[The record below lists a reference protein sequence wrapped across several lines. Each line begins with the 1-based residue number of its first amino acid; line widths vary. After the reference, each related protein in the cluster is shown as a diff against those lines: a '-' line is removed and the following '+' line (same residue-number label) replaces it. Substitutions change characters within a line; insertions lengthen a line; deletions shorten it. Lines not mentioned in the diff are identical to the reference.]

1 MKKERVF
8 KNLLFAGILTMAVC
22 TSCAPAGKK
31 DSPPEDTAAQE
42 TEADAVGDDDT
53 KLWFGITDLENEY
66 IKERNAG
73 LMDCGEVQIMSNNTL
88 YEGDSLDQK
97 EIRFIRHMFQYNYK
111 MNDSGQLLF
120 VSSSEDVVLF
130 THEQGKEKGT
140 YPIRDAQFAEEGDRL
155 LPSVEAM
162 YKKVGMPADELQE
175 NIDANRILV
184 LFDLQEYMTEHPE
197 VKGIEYEGE
206 IRTAEELDE
215 IMNTRLEE
223 YDSAK

>member
-31 DSPPEDTAAQE
+31 DSPPEDTAAKE

-111 MNDSGQLLF
+111 MNDSGQLHA
-120 VSSSEDVVLF
+120 EIVL
-130 THEQGKEKGT
+130 
-140 YPIRDAQFAEEGDRL
+140 
-155 LPSVEAM
+155 
-162 YKKVGMPADELQE
+162 
-175 NIDANRILV
+175 
-184 LFDLQEYMTEHPE
+184 
-197 VKGIEYEGE
+197 
-206 IRTAEELDE
+206 
-215 IMNTRLEE
+215 
-223 YDSAK
+223 